1 MALHRAPVLP
11 SVLDICPRL
20 RRPTRRAAA
29 EIRRLLDGLVNAF
42 PDAAFLA
49 RNPSAADCMDT
60 THYDH
65 LVADFICAA
74 RAISEAIAALDR
86 P

>member
-1 MALHRAPVLP
+1 MLP

-20 RRPTRRAAA
+20 RRPTRRAAV
-29 EIRRLLDGLVNAF
+29 ELRRLVDGLVIAF

-49 RNPSAADCMDT
+49 RHPSAADCMDT

-65 LVADFICAA
+65 VVAELICAA
-74 RAISEAIAALDR
+74 RAINAAIAALDE
-86 P
+86 PP